1 MNEMFE
7 RELARQIVADTAPEE
22 LEFFDEIVATEG
34 AGQAAG
40 ESFLGF
46 GGGDAGMV
54 MLTSFL
60 LTIGKEI
67 AEFVW
72 ENGKDAAG
80 QFVKDSSQ
88 AVRVALQQKL
98 DAWLKGKTKGKAPV
112 VLQTDRILSLARR
125 VEVAGHGIKVPEEN
139 VVKINEWIFSKF
151 GEE

>member
-1 MNEMFE
+1 MNDMFE
-7 RELARQIVADTAPEE
+7 RDLTRQIVADTAPEE
-22 LEFFDEIVATEG
+22 LEFFDEIVTSEA
-34 AGQAAG
+34 AGQVPG

-67 AEFVW
+67 VEFVW

-80 QFVKDSSQ
+80 QFVRDSSQ
-88 AVRVALQQKL
+88 TVRVALQQKL
-98 DAWLKGKTKGKAPV
+98 DKWLKDKTKGKAPV
-112 VLQTDRILSLARR
+112 VLQKDSILSLARR
-125 VEVAGHGIKVPEEN
+125 VEVAGRDIKASQDN
-139 VVKINEWIFSKF
+139 IVKINEWIFAKF